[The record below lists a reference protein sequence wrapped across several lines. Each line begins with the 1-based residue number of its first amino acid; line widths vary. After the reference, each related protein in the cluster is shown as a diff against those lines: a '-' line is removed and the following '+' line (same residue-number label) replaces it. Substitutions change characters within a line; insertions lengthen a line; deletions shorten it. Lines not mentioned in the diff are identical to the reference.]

1 MANAKKNIEKMLEPK
16 NRLSRKR
23 SQKEFEELLL
33 RDILIE
39 LETGESDYWD
49 QKAIEWADEP
59 GRAPSTEQRAAFEEQ
74 LDLEVKRIQKQKRQI
89 AQARSA
95 RRKRAL
101 RVLRKGATVAAVLMI
116 FIGMTLYHTVDAF
129 AAGVDRFIAT
139 VVPTE
144 GAEELRIEEKKD
156 KGQELDLDEYIG
168 MYRPSWIPKGYQ
180 AHSVKMGSNGKQ
192 LIYVNK
198 ENDRICFEISKRMYS
213 VLVDDEEVVEENIYL
228 HDSQGRIVVA
238 EDMVYVIW
246 EDGDYLYTVSGSF
259 TLQDELI
266 KMAEECIKVE
276 N

>member
-1 MANAKKNIEKMLEPK
+1 MLEPK

-101 RVLRKGATVAAVLMI
+101 RVLRKAATVAAVLMI

-144 GAEELRIEEKKD
+144 GAEELRIEEKN
-156 KGQELDLDEYIG
+156 GGGVELNMADFEG
-168 MYRPSWIPKGYQ
+168 MYFPDWIPKGFFVTGVDVDIHANTISYSNKNVDVIQ
-180 AHSVKMGSNGKQ
+180 YEVARKSGSVFM
-192 LIYVNK
+192 
-198 ENDRICFEISKRMYS
+198 
-213 VLVDDEEVVEENIYL
+213 DDEEVSETRVYVLDTWGRVVETA
-228 HDSQGRIVVA
+228 DSI
-238 EDMVYVIW
+238 YVIW
-246 EDGDYLYTVSGSF
+246 EDGEYIYTVSGNVD
-259 TLQDELI
+259 LRDELI
-266 KMAEECIKVE
+266 EMVE
-276 N
+276 KSVKIE